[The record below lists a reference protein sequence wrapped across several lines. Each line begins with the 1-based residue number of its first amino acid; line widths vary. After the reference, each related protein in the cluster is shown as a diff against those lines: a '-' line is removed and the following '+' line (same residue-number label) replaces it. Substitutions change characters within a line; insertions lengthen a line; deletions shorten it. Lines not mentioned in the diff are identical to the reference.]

1 MDSISKILPYKDLIY
16 ILIWREFNI
25 RYRNSLLG
33 ILWAVLQPLSL
44 MLVFTFVFTFVLNI
58 DIGNYPRP
66 VFYYSALLPWT
77 FFISSINYSINSLL
91 SNKNLIQSIYFPREV
106 FPLTGIAVAFV
117 DMIIAS
123 ALFVLMM
130 LYFKIQITLTVL
142 WVIPLTLV
150 LFIFTLSVSLILS
163 SLNAYYRDFGLLS
176 RFILQLMF
184 FGSPILYSIDSLNL
198 KLKLLLFV
206 NPLTFIIENMRRCM
220 LEGRN
225 VVLWQLILSL
235 LLIIILF
242 YLAQKLF
249 AKMGIKVADVI

>member
-1 MDSISKILPYKDLIY
+1 MDHISRLLPYKDLIY
-16 ILIWREFNI
+16 ILTWKEFNI
-25 RYRNSLLG
+25 RYNDSVLG

-44 MLVFTFVFTFVLNI
+44 MLIFTFIFTFVLNI
-58 DIGNYPRP
+58 DVGDYPRP

-77 FFISSINYSINSLL
+77 FFTSSVNYSINSL
-91 SNKNLIQSIYFPREV
+91 SGNHALITNIYFPREV
-106 FPLTGIAVAFV
+106 FPMASTAVAFF

-123 ALFVLMM
+123 ALFFLMM
-130 LYFKIQITLTVL
+130 LYFKIQITLAIL

-150 LFIFTLSVSLILS
+150 LFIFTLSVSLIFS
-163 SLNAYYRDFGLLS
+163 SLNAYYKDFGLLS
-176 RFILQLMF
+176 RFILQAMF

-225 VVLWQLILSL
+225 VVPWQLILALSL
-235 LLIIILF
+235 TIILF

-249 AKMGIKVADVI
+249 TKIGIKFSDVI